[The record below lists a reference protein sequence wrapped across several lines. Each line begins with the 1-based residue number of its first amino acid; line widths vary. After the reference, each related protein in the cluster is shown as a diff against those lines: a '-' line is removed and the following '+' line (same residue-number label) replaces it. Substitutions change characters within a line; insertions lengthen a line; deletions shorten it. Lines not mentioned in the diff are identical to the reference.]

1 MKNCKEIKQMLSA
14 YADGELSDEERKAV
28 DRHTETCTGCKKAL
42 DAHLELH
49 ARLLT
54 IADTPSLPDVDSSI
68 MSAITGMATRKSR
81 RWLRPVLVVTPIALV
96 AAILLTILL
105 PNIILT
111 PKTVLA
117 RAQAALPDIQSYQ
130 MTSACYTHLLKTNEF
145 IHRLY
150 EKSEFAGD
158 RYYMIWDYNV
168 SVQQSAEWINPP
180 TYYREVIGPDELEVI
195 GIGELTYG
203 RGEELPSMLS
213 TTPEE
218 RQTSALS
225 AITAEKQLER
235 LNEIASEI
243 EVLPEENIDGV
254 SCYHYLIAVDT
265 EKYVELVNDN
275 WAWQDT
281 TITEELW
288 IGKDD
293 YIIRQRKHE
302 YKHTSEDMQVSS
314 STVFMFKYY
323 DFNAPISIEPPVDA
337 EGNLLPGWSIIP
349 RE

>member
-1 MKNCKEIKQMLSA
+1 MKNCKEIKQLLSA
-14 YADGELSDEERKAV
+14 YADGELSGEERKAI
-28 DRHTETCTGCKKAL
+28 DKHIETCTGCKKAL

-49 ARLLT
+49 AQLLT
-54 IADTPSLPDVDSSI
+54 IADTPALPNVDSSI
-68 MSAITGMATRKSR
+68 MSAITGIATRKSR
-81 RWLRPVLVVTPIALV
+81 RWLRPVLVATPIVLV

-105 PNIILT
+105 PSLILT

-130 MTSACYTHLLKTNEF
+130 MTSACYTYLPKTNEF

-150 EKSEFAGD
+150 EQYAFAGD
-158 RYYMIWDYNV
+158 RYYLIWDYNL

-180 TYYREVIGPDELEVI
+180 TYYREVIGPDEWELI

-203 RGEELPSMLS
+203 RGEELPSIVS
-213 TTPEE
+213 TTPEQ
-218 RQTSALS
+218 RQAYALS
-225 AITAEKQLER
+225 AIMAEKQLER

-254 SCYHYLIAVDT
+254 LCYHYLIAVDT
-265 EKYVELVNDN
+265 EKYVEQVNDN

-281 TITEELW
+281 TMTEELW

-293 YIIRQRKHE
+293 YIIRQRKCE
-302 YKHTSEDMQVSS
+302 YKHELT

-323 DFNAPISIEPPVDA
+323 DFNAPISIEPPLDA